1 VTTFHDTTV
10 TILKHVLDEQ
20 TRDLTLFQHRLE
32 RADAG
37 ASPDAVQKFRDQITE
52 LTTVAGDFRW
62 LVTLALAA
70 NAADAA
76 GLPAEITLD
85 ARTTV
90 ADVATEAFV
99 DVADAE
105 RYAQRDEYVN
115 ATGDLIGAM
124 GRHSSTHGTTAVYD
138 AADPH
143 DAVLARQ
150 ARTEYVDY
158 AEAEDV
164 REIER
169 EMAIEAGDDSELDRQ
184 VAEDDARFERA
195 VWLLKQEAESEAAQ
209 EAWIGQRETAVD
221 EALDARDAESEA

>member
-1 VTTFHDTTV
+1 MADFFAPGTTYMRDDPYKAPELLEVFHCVAVANSPRNGELRAFGFAKGLTESVEGWYSTALTPEV
-10 TILKHVLDEQ
+10 WAVGWIESTEVLF
-20 TRDLTLFQHRLE
+20 TRDAEAET
-32 RADAG
+32 ADE
-37 ASPDAVQKFRDQITE
+37 V
-52 LTTVAGDFRW
+52 
-62 LVTLALAA
+62 
-70 NAADAA
+70 
-76 GLPAEITLD
+76 
-85 ARTTV
+85 
-90 ADVATEAFV
+90 TEAFV

-115 ATGDLIGAM
+115 AAGDLIGAM
-124 GRHSSTHGTTAVYD
+124 ARHSSTHGTTAVYD

-143 DAVLARQ
+143 DAALARQ

-195 VWLLKQEAESEAAQ
+195 VWLLQQEAESEAAQ

-221 EALDARDAESEA
+221 EALDARDTESEA